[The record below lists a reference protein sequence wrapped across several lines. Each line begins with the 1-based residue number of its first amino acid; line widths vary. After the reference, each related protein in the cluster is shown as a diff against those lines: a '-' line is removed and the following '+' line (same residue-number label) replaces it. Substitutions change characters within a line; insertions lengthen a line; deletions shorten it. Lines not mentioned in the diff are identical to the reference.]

1 MSPAPFLIPIENQV
15 RELDAKLLLACFAAD
30 RGRGAYIGFKG
41 AIDGRIDAF
50 PRGVYLAKSITIR
63 SVKILEIARLVGHS
77 VVAWDEEAVVHFPP
91 EIYYQRRVSSD
102 ALGLIDRLLAWGAD
116 NKALMEGYSKYPGT
130 PVDVVG
136 NPRVDLLRP
145 EFRSYYDDEVAGIK
159 ERFGDFVLFNT
170 NFGSVN
176 GFYPGLNVCYADQKA
191 PDGLALGSG
200 AVGFSR
206 EFALELYRYR
216 KNNFETM
223 KALVPDVAKAFP
235 DRTIIV
241 RPHPSENRDTWRE
254 HLAPYDNVHV
264 TAEGSVV
271 PWLLASTVLIHNSCT
286 TGIESY
292 VLERPAIAY
301 VPASGAKRVM
311 APICPIRSV
320 MWLPTAARSSRKS
333 RPRSMTERWRRKMRS
348 GHESWKTSSPHWT
361 ANSQPPELSTPSSR
375 TWTTAVPSIGS
386 RMRGSLRARMRR
398 FSKIAKSADGSGR
411 YGLAFKQQ
419 KFPDLTAS
427 TVQAKADRLAQLA
440 ALSRRIEVKQVF
452 PDIFEISAA

>member
-30 RGRGAYIGFKG
+30 RGRDAYIGFKG
-41 AIDGRIDAF
+41 AIDGRIDTF
-50 PRGVYLAKSITIR
+50 PRGVYLAKSTTIR

-91 EIYYQRRVSSD
+91 EIYYQRRVSTN
-102 ALGLIDRLLAWGAD
+102 ALCLIDLILAWGAD
-116 NKALMEGYSKYPGT
+116 NKALVEGYSEYPGT

-145 EFRSYYDDEVAGIK
+145 EFRSFYDDEVASIK
-159 ERFGDFVLFNT
+159 ERYGDFVLFNT

-176 GFYPGLNVCYADQKA
+176 GFYPGLNVCYPDQKA

-223 KALVPDVAKAFP
+223 KALVPEVAKAFP

-254 HLAPYDNVHV
+254 HLTPHENVHV

-301 VPASGAKRVM
+301 IPASGANEYG
-311 APICPIRSV
+311 SD
-320 MWLPTAARSSRKS
+320 LPNQVSHLASDCGAVIEKIQAAINGGSLPAQDADRTRILEDFITALNGKFATDRIVD
-333 RPRSMTERWRRKMRS
+333 TVEQ
-348 GHESWKTSSPHWT
+348 
-361 ANSQPPELSTPSSR
+361 NV
-375 TWTTAVPSIGS
+375 TTAVPSIGS
-386 RMRGSLRARMRR
+386 RIRGSMRARMRR
-398 FSKIAKSADGSGR
+398 FSKLAKSTDGSGR

-419 KFPDLTAS
+419 KFPDLTVS

-440 ALSRRIEVKQVF
+440 ALSRRIQVKQVF
-452 PDIFEISAA
+452 PDIFQISAA

>member
-1 MSPAPFLIPIENQV
+1 MSTAPLLIPVENQV

-30 RGRGAYIGFKG
+30 RGRNAYIGFKG
-41 AIDGRIDAF
+41 AIDGRIDAL
-50 PRGVYLAKSITIR
+50 PRGVYLAKSITTR

-102 ALGLIDRLLAWGAD
+102 ALHLIDRILAWGED
-116 NKALMEGYSKYPGT
+116 NKALMEAYSEYPGT

-145 EFRSYYDDEVAGIK
+145 EFRSFYDDEVASIK
-159 ERFGDFVLFNT
+159 EHFGDFVLFNT

-176 GFYPGLNVCYADQKA
+176 GFYPGLNVCYPDQKA
-191 PDGLALGSG
+191 PDGLALGSS

-206 EFALELYRYR
+206 KFALELYRYR

-223 KALVPDVAKAFP
+223 KALVPEVAKAFP
-235 DRTIIV
+235 DRTIVV

-254 HLAPYDNVHV
+254 HLAPYENVRV
-264 TAEGSVV
+264 NAEGSVV

-301 VPASGAKRVM
+301 VPASGAKEYGSDLPNQVSHV
-311 APICPIRSV
+311 ASDCGAVIEKIRAAINGGT
-320 MWLPTAARSSRKS
+320 LPAQDAARTRIL
-333 RPRSMTERWRRKMRS
+333 EDFI
-348 GHESWKTSSPHWT
+348 T
-361 ANSQPPELSTPSSR
+361 AVDGQFATARIVDTIDQNV
-375 TWTTAVPSIGS
+375 TTAEPSLSDRI
-386 RMRGSLRARMRR
+386 RGSVRARIRR
-398 FSKIAKSADGSGR
+398 FTKIAKSADGSGR

-419 KFPDLTAS
+419 KFPDLTLSA
-427 TVQAKADRLAQLA
+427 VQEKADKLAQLA
-440 ALSRRIEVKQVF
+440 ALSRRIEVRHVF
-452 PDIFEISAA
+452 PDIFQISAV